1 MVKQKFEIN
10 VKTKKFIKNNKKSS
24 LFLSQEFL
32 NKDNFYLTSLE
43 NNNNNIK
50 SRNSYKNVYK
60 LNSEEN
66 KNTINSIET
75 FSNNRTEEELKYLKR
90 DGAKNEN
97 DLLKKLKRE
106 FKKEKND
113 KLFVTFSPN
122 KNINNNNLVPFL
134 IEENVLFNNS
144 IFKNNDLITTRSL
157 NSFRNTNNFIK
168 NSILKEK
175 LRKYEIFNNNDNFS
189 SEKIKKIYFSGKLP
203 NLNKNNNNNNK
214 INIFRQNKL
223 SGLYQLIRNERY
235 KKFKEKMH
243 QKDIWDNNNN
253 NN

>member
-1 MVKQKFEIN
+1 MIN
-10 VKTKKFIKNNKKSS
+10 YLL
-24 LFLSQEFL
+24 LFLL
-32 NKDNFYLTSLE
+32 
-43 NNNNNIK
+43 
-50 SRNSYKNVYK
+50 
-60 LNSEEN
+60 
-66 KNTINSIET
+66 IN
-75 FSNNRTEEELKYLKR
+75 
-90 DGAKNEN
+90 
-97 DLLKKLKRE
+97 
-106 FKKEKND
+106 
-113 KLFVTFSPN
+113 
-122 KNINNNNLVPFL
+122 
-134 IEENVLFNNS
+134 NNS
-144 IFKNNDLITTRSL
+144 IFKNNDLLFSTRSL

-175 LRKYEIFNNNDNFS
+175 LRKYEIFNDNNNFS

-223 SGLYQLIRNERY
+223 SGLYQLIRNEKY